1 MQPLVWAPWLIEN
14 LGHPQVRLVDCRFSL
29 TDPLA
34 GELAYRQGHI
44 PGAVYANLETD
55 LSGTVQPDR
64 RGGRH
69 PLPSREEA
77 AQKLAALGLG
87 SQHLVVVY
95 DDSGMVAP
103 RLWWMLRWLGHTQV
117 AVLNGGIRAYQQ
129 AGGRLQ
135 AGWETAPAAHLELDT
150 PTVSTVDAQQVAQ
163 RPAQTVLI
171 DSRAPERY
179 EGRVEPLDP
188 RAGHIPGALNHNWA
202 QSLDAEGY
210 FKSPPE
216 QLERFG
222 DLAGREV
229 MVYCGS
235 GVSACANILA
245 LELMGVKAQLYP
257 GSWSDW
263 VSDPDRPIQTGQQP

>member
-14 LGHPQVRLVDCRFSL
+14 LSNPQLRLVDCRFSL
-29 TDPLA
+29 TDPQA
-34 GELAYRQGHI
+34 GEQAYREGHI
-44 PGAVYANLETD
+44 PGAIYAHLETD
-55 LSGTVQPDR
+55 LSGMVQPDR
-64 RGGRH
+64 QGGRH
-69 PLPSREEA
+69 PLPSREET

-87 SQHLVVVY
+87 SQHLVVAY

-103 RLWWMLRWLGHTQV
+103 RLWWMLRWLGHRQV
-117 AVLNGGIRAYQQ
+117 AVLNGGLKAYLE
-129 AGGRLQ
+129 AGGTLRQ
-135 AGWETAPAAHLELDT
+135 GWETCPATQLDVAE
-150 PTVSTVDAQQVAQ
+150 PTVATVDAQQVAQ
-163 RPAQTVLI
+163 RDPKTVLI

-179 EGRVEPLDP
+179 QGRAEPIDP
-188 RAGHIPGALNHNWA
+188 RAGHIPGAINHNWA
-202 QSLDAEGY
+202 QAMDGQGY
-210 FKSPPE
+210 FYSPPE

-222 DLAGREV
+222 PLGNRPV

-263 VSDPDRPIQTGQQP
+263 VSEPSRPIQTGNEP